1 MKKKIFLVLPIVLL
15 AAFLGGYYFSFHIM
29 DKLSD
34 NNKKEPINVIPP
46 NDNISAK
53 DEIDKQIGNM
63 SLDEKIGQMVIAGID
78 KYNYDSNAK
87 SLLTDYKV
95 GGFIILSQNV
105 KNSNQLLKLVNDI
118 KSGNSNSK
126 IPLFVSVDE
135 EGGRIDRMPKEI
147 NKYPTNKDIGI
158 KNSENLS
165 YNIGVSLGFEIKSF
179 GFNVDFAPVLDINS
193 NPKNPIIGDRSFGA
207 DSDIVSKLGM
217 QTMKGINSQN
227 VISVVKHFPGHG
239 DTAVDSHLGLP
250 VVYNDLDRLK
260 SFELLPFQEAVK
272 NYTDGIMVAH
282 ILFPKIDPDNP
293 ASFSKTIINDILRN
307 YLNYHGIVITDDMTM
322 GAVVKNYD
330 IGAAAVKSILAGA
343 DIVLVCH
350 DYDKEVKVI
359 KALKAAYN
367 DGTLSG
373 DRIDESLRRI
383 LKLKKKYNLTDK
395 TISSVNINSINSKIN
410 SVLNEFIN

>member
-1 MKKKIFLVLPIVLL
+1 MRKKIFFVLPIVLL
-15 AAFLGGYYFSFHIM
+15 TAFLGGYYFSFHIM
-29 DKLSD
+29 DKLS
-34 NNKKEPINVIPP
+34 NNNTKEPVQVTPP
-46 NDNISAK
+46 GDNTSAK
-53 DEIDKQIGNM
+53 DEIDKQIDNM
-63 SLDEKIGQMVIAGID
+63 TLDEKMGQMVISGID

-105 KNSNQLLKLVNDI
+105 KTSNQLLKLVNDI

-126 IPLFVSVDE
+126 IPLFLSIDQ

-147 NKYPTNKDIGI
+147 NRYPTNKDIGI

-165 YNIGVSLGFEIKSF
+165 YNIGASLGFEVKSF
-179 GFNVDFAPVLDINS
+179 GFNMDFAPVLDINS
-193 NPKNPIIGDRSFGA
+193 NPKNPVIGDRSFGPN
-207 DSDIVSKLGM
+207 SDIVSNLGI

-227 VISVVKHFPGHG
+227 VISIVKHFPGHG

-250 VVYNDLDRLK
+250 VVNNDLDRLK
-260 SFELLPFQEAVK
+260 AFELLPFQEAVK

-307 YLNYHGIVITDDMTM
+307 YLNYHGVVITDDMTM

-330 IGAAAVKSILAGA
+330 IGDAAVKSVLAGA

-359 KALKAAYN
+359 KALRAAYN
-367 DGTLSG
+367 DGTLSE

-395 TISSVNINSINSKIN
+395 TISSVNINSINSKVN
-410 SVLNEFIN
+410 SVLNELNK

>member
-34 NNKKEPINVIPP
+34 NNKKEPIDVIPP

-87 SLLTDYKV
+87 RLVTDYKV

-165 YNIGVSLGFEIKSF
+165 YNIGVSLGSEIKSF
-179 GFNVDFAPVLDINS
+179 GFNMDFAPVLDINS

-330 IGAAAVKSILAGA
+330 IGAAAVKSVLAGA

-373 DRIDESLRRI
+373 DRIDESLSRI

-410 SVLNEFIN
+410 SVLNEFNK